1 MAVAMIIP
9 PEQFLLLRTVQEL
22 EFTAIDLNL
31 YLDTHPEDQ
40 QALAHYNAVTQQ
52 LQAARAQYEQCYGPL
67 VAAGYGCSGYPWK
80 WIEDPW
86 PWEICY

>member
-1 MAVAMIIP
+1 MGMTLP
-9 PEQFLLLRTVQEL
+9 PERLQMLRTIQEL

-52 LQAARAQYEQCYGPL
+52 LQAVRAQYEQAYGPL
-67 VAAGYGCSGYPWK
+67 VVAGYGLSQFPWA
-80 WIEDPW
+80 WIEEPW
-86 PWEICY
+86 PWDICY